1 MVVLAEGY
9 LQFLESKAFDE
20 ALHQQPPVNPLTFR
34 RYVDD
39 SHSRFLELIKAE
51 KFKDVLNKQ
60 DQRIQYTME
69 VENQEK
75 SLDFL
80 EIRTINSGKGKYEF
94 DVFRKKAITNVQIKP
109 TSSHDPR
116 ILQGVFKGF
125 VHRAYRICS
134 ENYIEKELEFLIS
147 VFEENG
153 YQKNELKKIIEDVRR
168 RSNERRE
175 MQENRE
181 DDSLPTVAL
190 PYIPGISVK
199 LRKAF
204 RKAGYKTAFKSG
216 ANLQTILS
224 SKNKASLPRN
234 SQPGTYSMQ
243 CKCFVVPPYIGETK
257 IQIRNR
263 SKQHEEYIRK
273 GHWTNS
279 GAAWHAKTCNAG
291 FEEVKTLKVD
301 PQRFSREVREALEIQ
316 KNKSGPKEGGINKD
330 EGKHVKTKFWIPMLN
345 DIQKKETREPEI
357 RAHRRI
363 RRQRQQQL
371 QQLYRPTTAAPVTA
385 APATAVPTAAA
396 PTAAAGPTAV
406 APAAT
411 QRSDVNGGL
420 LRM

>member
-1 MVVLAEGY
+1 MYSLKLSHIAI
-9 LQFLESKAFDE
+9 
-20 ALHQQPPVNPLTFR
+20 LH
-34 RYVDD
+34 

-51 KFKDVLNKQ
+51 KFKEVLNKQ
-60 DQRIQYTME
+60 DRRIQYTME

-94 DVFRKKAITNVQIKP
+94 DIFRKKAITNVQIKP
-109 TSSHDPR
+109 ASSHDPR

-125 VHRAYRICS
+125 VHRAFRICS

-153 YQKNELKKIIEDVRR
+153 YQKVELRKIIEDVRR
-168 RSNERRE
+168 RSSERRE
-175 MQENRE
+175 IQEDR
-181 DDSLPTVAL
+181 DDGSLPTVAL
-190 PYIPGISVK
+190 PYLPGISTK

-204 RKAGYKTAFKSG
+204 KKAGYKTAFKSG

-224 SKNKASLPRN
+224 SKNKASLPKN

-263 SKQHEEYIRK
+263 SKQHEEYVRK
-273 GHWTNS
+273 GYWSNS
-279 GAAWHAKTCNAG
+279 GAACHAKTCKAG
-291 FEEVKTLKVD
+291 FEEVKTIKVD

-330 EGKHVKTKFWIPMLN
+330 DGKHVKTKFWIPMLN
-345 DIQKKETREPEI
+345 DIQKKETKEPEI
-357 RAHRRI
+357 RAQRRI
-363 RRQRQQQL
+363 RYQRRQQL
-371 QQLYRPTTAAPVTA
+371 QQLHRAPVTA
-385 APATAVPTAAA
+385 APATEVPTTAVPTPAGPTAAA
-396 PTAAAGPTAV
+396 PADTALAPAPPGATAPVGTAPIAV

-411 QRSDVNGGL
+411 QI
-420 LRM
+420 